1 MQDHTSPPT
10 ADSGIDSAV
19 DADRVEV
26 TVPLRSAFLSTLR
39 TMTAALA
46 ADAGF
51 SIDEIDDVRL
61 ALGEVVT
68 AYLDAGTSDTDR
80 ALATF
85 LIGEASLTVTV
96 RPEQADPHVEFDQL
110 ASGILAAVV
119 DEYHVGAQGVTLAKR
134 ATEAT
139 SGPSSPR

>member
-10 ADSGIDSAV
+10 AGSGLGAL

-26 TVPLRSAFLSTLR
+26 SVPLRSAFLSTLR

-68 AYLDAGTSDTDR
+68 AYLDGGAAADDR

-96 RPEQADPHVEFDQL
+96 RPERADPHVEFDEL

-119 DEYHVGAQGVTLAKR
+119 DEYRVDGHGVTFAKR

-139 SGPSSPR
+139 AGTASAR